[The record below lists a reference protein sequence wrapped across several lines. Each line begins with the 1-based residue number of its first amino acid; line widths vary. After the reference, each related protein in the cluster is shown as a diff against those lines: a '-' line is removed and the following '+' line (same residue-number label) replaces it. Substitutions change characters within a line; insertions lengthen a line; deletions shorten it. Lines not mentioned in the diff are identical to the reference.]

1 MYVKCF
7 SLALI
12 HTQQSKMTVKVHYS
26 TTRALRINIS
36 AKFHELE
43 QGICKKFGCP
53 LGSLTFYSKK
63 RDGELLEVHDE
74 ASLKELTSNLE
85 DGFRLTLWAYDK
97 HEVGFAT
104 MALFDA
110 KNR

>member
-1 MYVKCF
+1 MQY
-7 SLALI
+7 SHTHSPTHTHTHMHTHTHI

-26 TTRALRINIS
+26 TTRALRMNNS

-43 QGICKKFGCP
+43 QGICKKFGCT

-63 RDGELLEVHDE
+63 RDGELLEVNDD

-97 HEVGFAT
+97 HEVG
-104 MALFDA
+104 L
-110 KNR
+110 

>member
-1 MYVKCF
+1 MLTHY
-7 SLALI
+7 SLI

-26 TTRALRINIS
+26 TTRAMRINIL

-53 LGSLTFYSKK
+53 GGSLTFYSKK
-63 RDGELLEVHDE
+63 RDGELLEVNDDV
-74 ASLKELTSNLE
+74 SLKELTSNLE

-97 HEVGFAT
+97 HEVSFAT
-104 MALFDA
+104 GTVAFF
-110 KNR
+110 